1 MVSHAASAWL
11 SGNFVMSEPSK
22 VKEGRSKGGSAVR
35 TPAALPE
42 NLGLMPSNHITVLNH
57 Q

>member
-11 SGNFVMSEPSK
+11 SDNFVMSEPSK

-35 TPAALPE
+35 APAALPE
-42 NLGLMPSNHITVLNH
+42 NLGLMPGNHIIALNH